1 MLATISF
8 TFAQEVIQSGDMED
22 EAAWT
27 VFWRSDATDVGTTT
41 FGYVDD
47 APSAG
52 SGGCLSIYS
61 YGQTGA
67 HVYQPIDLTPGN
79 IYALTGKYKTSGPD
93 DLVNAWVEVILSRTE
108 PPEGNDY
115 QPGDGDYIYAQNVWK
130 EEPYNA
136 SMVAGWEGTLK
147 NILNLNG

>member
-52 SGGCLSIYS
+52 SGGC
-61 YGQTGA
+61 
-67 HVYQPIDLTPGN
+67 
-79 IYALTGKYKTSGPD
+79 
-93 DLVNAWVEVILSRTE
+93 
-108 PPEGNDY
+108 
-115 QPGDGDYIYAQNVWK
+115 
-130 EEPYNA
+130 
-136 SMVAGWEGTLK
+136 
-147 NILNLNG
+147 